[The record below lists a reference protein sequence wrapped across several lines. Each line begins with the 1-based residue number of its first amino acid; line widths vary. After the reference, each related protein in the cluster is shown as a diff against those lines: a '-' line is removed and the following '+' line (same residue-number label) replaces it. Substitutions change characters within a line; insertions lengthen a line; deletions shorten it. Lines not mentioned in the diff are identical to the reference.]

1 MNNNS
6 VKVMNAAVKCAG
18 IENCEI
24 FELSIE
30 NTNGLYELNFST
42 DLMEYCI
49 FVDGDSLEVL
59 GFDARPTEPCL
70 DEADRK
76 KCA

>member
-6 VKVMNAAVKCAG
+6 VKAMNAAVRYAG

-30 NTNGLYELNFST
+30 NTSGLYELNFST

-49 FVDGDSLEVL
+49 FVDGNSLEVL
-59 GFDARPTEPCL
+59 GFDARPAELSLNET
-70 DEADRK
+70 DRE